1 MMERP
6 MINATTGL
14 AFRADGNFAG
24 DGKADAAVIV
34 KVGLVNV
41 DGDGVEAMQW
51 WCGAEKVVGL
61 FGFQRVPPS
70 IAKSLSATLLPL
82 RIFRSQFW
90 LNLLLFYCKRQENQ
104 VFFYPN

>member
-34 KVGLVNV
+34 EVGLVNV

-61 FGFQRVPPS
+61 FGFQRVPPLGT
-70 IAKSLSATLLPL
+70 ALQSLCL
-82 RIFRSQFW
+82 QH
-90 LNLLLFYCKRQENQ
+90 FYHFE
-104 VFFYPN
+104 YSDLSSG